1 MKYFEE
7 TMKFSALPLHD
18 ATLSAIY
25 VSWGAAR
32 CDIRLRPVGM
42 PPHLLVF
49 EGFKNIE
56 LPRREDWGPSSS
68 VNSVSE
74 HDGQFEIEMQ
84 SGDTIRV
91 EARLWAFRQEA
102 GTGD

>member
-1 MKYFEE
+1 M
-7 TMKFSALPLHD
+7 TFSALPLHD
-18 ATLSAIY
+18 ATLLAICIC
-25 VSWGAAR
+25 WDAAR
-32 CDIRLRPVGM
+32 CDISLRPVGM

-56 LPRREDWGPSSS
+56 LPRREEWGPSSS

-74 HDGQFEIEMQ
+74 RDGLFEIEMQ

-91 EARLWAFRQEA
+91 EAYHWAFRQKA
-102 GTGD
+102 GEDN